1 MTIWS
6 IEPRDPL
13 IVRDGRPFGP
23 DPGARAVTLPFPFP
37 STIAGGL
44 RSLAGR
50 GETQSFN
57 TALKD
62 DVLKRVKL
70 RGPLLV
76 EIDEQQKAKWF
87 APVPADASIHQ
98 TQPYDEQ
105 AGTLVRFIPATLP
118 AGAIVDRNDSLL
130 TQDGTDDK
138 NKAHPL
144 TPQFWMWDDFERWL
158 VGAKPD
164 VSILMNNGI
173 RSLETN
179 TRMHVKIKSTTQT
192 AEEGFLFQT
201 RGLEFTTRNRK
212 RLMLA
217 GDVEVANG
225 DGKEPLFAHF
235 SHGLAPLGGE
245 RRLMH
250 WIEQESWQLP
260 EAPGTLF
267 EQIGKDRGCRI
278 ILLTPAF
285 FTEGYRPSL
294 LPSNASLHPKLVASA
309 VSRAQVASGWDMLCT
324 NENGTIGAPK
334 PTRRLAP
341 AGSVYFV
348 KFDDAD
354 DAQEI
359 QQWAHDLW
367 MTCISED
374 EQSQRDGFGLIVF
387 GVWNQAMTPIGV

>member
-23 DPGARAVTLPFPFP
+23 DPGARAATLPFPFP

-44 RSLAGR
+44 RGLAGR
-50 GETQSFN
+50 TATQVFN
-57 TALKD
+57 TALKN
-62 DVLKRVKL
+62 DVLERVKL

-76 EIDEQQKAKWF
+76 GLNEQQEARWF

-98 TQPYDEQ
+98 TPLYDEQ

-118 AGAIVDRNDSLL
+118 AGAIVDRRDNLL

-138 NKAHPL
+138 HKAHPL
-144 TPQFWMWDDFERWL
+144 APQFWGWDDFERWL
-158 VGAKPD
+158 VGEKPE
-164 VSILMNNGI
+164 VPALMSNGI

-212 RLMLA
+212 QLMLA
-217 GDVEVANG
+217 GDVEVANS

-235 SHGLAPLGGE
+235 SGGVAPLGGE

-250 WIEQESWQLP
+250 WSKQKSWHLP

-267 EQIGKDRGCRI
+267 EQIGRNRACRI

-285 FTEGYRPSL
+285 FTEGYRPSVL
-294 LPSNASLHPKLVASA
+294 ASNDSLHPELVASA
-309 VSRAQVASGWDMLCT
+309 VARAQVVSGWDMLHE
-324 NENGTIGAPK
+324 NANGTLGAPK

-348 KFDDAD
+348 KFADSDDAS
-354 DAQEI
+354 AI
-359 QQWAHDLW
+359 AQWAQKLW
-367 MTCISED
+367 MSCISED
-374 EQSQRDGFGLIVF
+374 EQSQRDGFGLAVL
-387 GVWNQAMTPIGV
+387 GVWNQKTTTIGV